1 MRIQCSIFYL
11 IKSLKASSLA
21 VQTVLLEFGNDF
33 GSDINELNP
42 FTNKFDDDLVLYFT
56 VSKREMSNN
65 SKWIEMIDK
74 ENTKFRPTPSKK
86 DKNTQEEP
94 QIKKKILGEAS
105 NTVFVV
111 EEPTSPDD
119 SRLLKRKREM
129 SHTSCADF
137 VLNLNSS

>member
-1 MRIQCSIFYL
+1 
-11 IKSLKASSLA
+11 
-21 VQTVLLEFGNDF
+21 
-33 GSDINELNP
+33 
-42 FTNKFDDDLVLYFT
+42 
-56 VSKREMSNN
+56 MSNN

-86 DKNTQEEP
+86 DKTTQEEP